1 MSWVVILS
9 LAGFLALL
17 LLLFLTAATVVPEDQ
32 VMAVYVFG
40 DLKGIVGPG
49 VYFFPP
55 FVTSTSPV
63 DTSEM
68 EILTDE
74 GPEPVPPAFERQARA
89 YEKTGYNQNG

>member
-17 LLLFLTAATVVPEDQ
+17 LVLFLTAATVVPENQ

-40 DLKGIVGPG
+40 NLQGIVGPG

-55 FVTSTSPV
+55 FVTTTYPV
-63 DTSEM
+63 DTSSM

-74 GPEPVPPAFERQARA
+74 GAKPVPPEFERQARA
-89 YEKTGYNQNG
+89 YADD